1 MINSLFSSKEGG
13 TKAFVLNDIMFG
25 WKSVSKMFE
34 RECQRMSKGL
44 TRMVRHLRESH
55 YTRCVDKIERNTS

>member
-25 WKSVSKMFE
+25 WKSVLKMFE
-34 RECQRMSKGL
+34 RMSANEQR
-44 TRMVRHLRESH
+44 V
-55 YTRCVDKIERNTS
+55 NTNGT